1 MAKRKTGRKASKTR
15 KTARKTAKRRK
26 VYRIGAAP
34 AKATRKASK
43 RRKVYRIG
51 ATSPRKQPRKMSKG
65 TSLMKTATDGVM
77 TGAGQVAGLYLGAM
91 AGRFIANPY
100 LRAGAVLAAGVLVAK
115 MAPNLRAVGV
125 GMAGSGVTLAAAQL
139 LPGLPAPSG
148 GASARLAG
156 VGALTAAERKMIEQ
170 AAMGVGASPQSEVL
184 TGLYD
189 TADVL
194 A

>member
-26 VYRIGAAP
+26 VYRIGAVP

-148 GASARLAG
+148 GASARLG

-170 AAMGVGASPQSEVL
+170 AAMGVNGTPQSEVL